1 MSTAPRKFT
10 VKKEPAQKAATRPE
24 VDPAALAAFAN
35 GADASHQDGVM
46 PWEGKDDKR
55 RVNQFVLRLTDAEV
69 AKLRYIGETTKDSM
83 HIFCVRAVRQA
94 IEAGIA

>member
-1 MSTAPRKFT
+1 MSTAP
-10 VKKEPAQKAATRPE
+10 KKSKKSRHKGGNANKLI
-24 VDPAALAAFAN
+24 PAALAAFAN

-55 RVNQFVLRLTDAEV
+55 RVNQFVTETTDAEV
-69 AKLRYIGETTKDSM
+69 AKLRYIGKPPGTRCTF
-83 HIFCVRAVRQA
+83 FCVRAVRRA